1 MSGIKTFSNE
11 TSERYALALFE
22 LANENSEIEEIER
35 NTLFFLDTFSKNPE
49 FKNFLKNPTYQQDIQ
64 IQIFTEISKSLI
76 NGQDVKISSFGTFI
90 VRNKRER
97 VGRNPKTG
105 EEVPITA
112 RQVVTFR
119 ASNVLKSEVSDLSK
133 IDTSSETEN
142 R

>member
-1 MSGIKTFSNE
+1 V
-11 TSERYALALFE
+11 
-22 LANENSEIEEIER
+22 
-35 NTLFFLDTFSKNPE
+35 
-49 FKNFLKNPTYQQDIQ
+49 
-64 IQIFTEISKSLI
+64 FTEISKSLI

-90 VRNKRER
+90 VRNKKER

-133 IDTSSETEN
+133 VDTSIETEN